1 MSDYVKE
8 AAPSRT
14 PFNDFSLNPDLANSS
29 VNRRRL
35 VALSAQSPS
44 IGGLSGDPS
53 SFLGDA
59 FADVF
64 ASMAAAAPPAQPSQT
79 SDQDASASDQESI
92 DSPESTPSS
101 QQDRFDE
108 SSDASGLPV
117 VSGNSEDRFGDHRNQ
132 DDPHGT
138 GKIKADGERDA
149 DLNADSPLSVKSEY
163 EVEIEGAD
171 ADADAEGTGEANH
184 GATDEQT
191 DPNTALVVAVVAA
204 SPQEDPSQSGDSA
217 QSQDPTSNAAST
229 LSSAATETAKPTT
242 ASTEQTDA
250 GADANQFDDANQS
263 ADDGTFAD
271 SQQSSDDSHAGNQD
285 ESRDRRRYSS
295 DEKSG
300 NQPVANGLAAK
311 SKSSSVA
318 PNGNLSIE
326 AAADRTNG
334 SESPLTSPVS
344 PSAVRETTASA
355 TIIAVAG
362 TVPSS
367 SSTSA
372 QSAVS
377 GTNRTAGAVSG
388 TNATASGS
396 LTPSDSVLPPGP
408 NPSNRPDAAAGSKQ
422 GKGSGEAAT
431 STDMLTRIKLV
442 QRVSRAFQHLGPEG
456 GVVRLR
462 LAPAEL
468 GTVRVEM
475 QIQNKKVEA
484 RVVTETEAAS
494 QALREHLPELR
505 TRLESY
511 GLQVER
517 LDVETES
524 DGGASLA
531 GNQQSQDESNQQRR
545 SNSYR
550 NGSRETHGPSQPA
563 AAAIISSS
571 PSLSQN
577 GGVDIHV

>member
-8 AAPSRT
+8 AAPSRK
-14 PFNDFSLNPDLANSS
+14 PFNDFSLNSDLANSS

-53 SFLGDA
+53 SLLGDA

-64 ASMAAAAPPAQPSQT
+64 AFVAAAAPPAQPSQT
-79 SDQDASASDQESI
+79 SDQDASGSDQESI
-92 DSPESTPSS
+92 DSPENTDAS
-101 QQDRFDE
+101 QQDRSNE
-108 SSDASGLPV
+108 SNDASGQPV

-149 DLNADSPLSVKSEY
+149 DLNADSPLSVKSED
-163 EVEIEGAD
+163 ENAD
-171 ADADAEGTGEANH
+171 VDEEGTREANH

-191 DPNTALVVAVVAA
+191 APNTALVVAVVAA

-295 DEKSG
+295 DDKSG

-326 AAADRTNG
+326 AAADRANG
-334 SESPLTSPVS
+334 SESPVTSPVS

-355 TIIAVAG
+355 AIIAVAG

-367 SSTSA
+367 SSTSS

-377 GTNRTAGAVSG
+377 GTNRSAGAVSG

-531 GNQQSQDESNQQRR
+531 GNQQSQDEGNQQRR

-550 NGSRETHGPSQPA
+550 NGSRETHGPSQPVA
-563 AAAIISSS
+563 ATIISSS

>member
-8 AAPSRT
+8 AAPSRK

-29 VNRRRL
+29 SNRRRL

-44 IGGLSGDPS
+44 VGGLSGDPS
-53 SFLGDA
+53 SLLGDA

-64 ASMAAAAPPAQPSQT
+64 ASMAAAPPVQPSQI
-79 SDQDASASDQESI
+79 SDQDASDSDQESI
-92 DSPESTPSS
+92 DSPENRDAS
-101 QQDRFDE
+101 QQDRSDE
-108 SSDASGLPV
+108 SNDASGQPV
-117 VSGNSEDRFGDHRNQ
+117 GSGNSEDRFGDHRNQ

-149 DLNADSPLSVKSEY
+149 DLNADSPLP
-163 EVEIEGAD
+163 VENKD
-171 ADADAEGTGEANH
+171 ADRTREANH
-184 GATDEQT
+184 GSADEQT
-191 DPNTALVVAVVAA
+191 DPNTALVAAVVAA
-204 SPQEDPSQSGDSA
+204 SPQEDPSQSGDNA
-217 QSQDPTSNAAST
+217 PSQDPTSNAAST

-242 ASTEQTDA
+242 TSTEQTDA
-250 GADANQFDDANQS
+250 GSDANQF

-271 SQQSSDDSHAGNQD
+271 SQQSSDDSHAGHQD
-285 ESRDRRRYSS
+285 QSRDRRRYSS

-326 AAADRTNG
+326 AAADQANG
-334 SESPLTSPVS
+334 SESPVTSPVS
-344 PSAVRETTASA
+344 PSAVRETAASA
-355 TIIAVAG
+355 AINAVAG

-367 SSTSA
+367 SATSA

-377 GTNRTAGAVSG
+377 GTNRSAGAVSG
-388 TNATASGS
+388 TNATAPGS

-484 RVVTETEAAS
+484 RVVAETEAAS

-531 GNQQSQDESNQQRR
+531 GNHQSQDEGNQQRR
-545 SNSYR
+545 STSYR

-563 AAAIISSS
+563 AATILSSS

>member
-8 AAPSRT
+8 AAPSRK

-29 VNRRRL
+29 SNRRRL

-53 SFLGDA
+53 SLLGDA

-64 ASMAAAAPPAQPSQT
+64 ASMAAAPPVQPSQT
-79 SDQDASASDQESI
+79 SDQDASDSDQESI
-92 DSPESTPSS
+92 DSPENRDAS
-101 QQDRFDE
+101 QQDRSDE
-108 SSDASGLPV
+108 SNDASGQPV
-117 VSGNSEDRFGDHRNQ
+117 GSGNSEDRFGDHRNQ

-149 DLNADSPLSVKSEY
+149 DLNADSPLP
-163 EVEIEGAD
+163 VED
-171 ADADAEGTGEANH
+171 ADRTREANL
-184 GATDEQT
+184 GSADEQT
-191 DPNTALVVAVVAA
+191 DPNTALVAAVVAA
-204 SPQEDPSQSGDSA
+204 SPQEDPSQSGDNA
-217 QSQDPTSNAAST
+217 RSQDPTSNAAST

-250 GADANQFDDANQS
+250 GSDANQF

-271 SQQSSDDSHAGNQD
+271 SQQSSDDSHAGHQD
-285 ESRDRRRYSS
+285 QSRDRRRYSS

-326 AAADRTNG
+326 AAADQANG
-334 SESPLTSPVS
+334 SESPVTSPVS
-344 PSAVRETTASA
+344 PSAVRETAASA
-355 TIIAVAG
+355 AINAVAG

-367 SSTSA
+367 SATSA

-377 GTNRTAGAVSG
+377 GTNRSAGAVSG

-484 RVVTETEAAS
+484 RVVAETEAAS

-531 GNQQSQDESNQQRR
+531 GNHQSQDEGNQQRR
-545 SNSYR
+545 STSYR

-563 AAAIISSS
+563 AATILSSS

>member
-8 AAPSRT
+8 AAPSRK

-29 VNRRRL
+29 SNRRRL

-53 SFLGDA
+53 SLLGDA

-64 ASMAAAAPPAQPSQT
+64 ASMAAAPPVQPSQT
-79 SDQDASASDQESI
+79 SDQDASDSDQKSI
-92 DSPESTPSS
+92 DSPENRDAS
-101 QQDRFDE
+101 QQDRSDE
-108 SSDASGLPV
+108 SNDALGQPV

-132 DDPHGT
+132 DDPDGT

-149 DLNADSPLSVKSEY
+149 DLNADSPLP
-163 EVEIEGAD
+163 VENED
-171 ADADAEGTGEANH
+171 ADGTREANH
-184 GATDEQT
+184 GSADEQT
-191 DPNTALVVAVVAA
+191 DPNTALVAAVAAA
-204 SPQEDPSQSGDSA
+204 SPQEDPSQSGDNA
-217 QSQDPTSNAAST
+217 PSQDPTSNAAST

-250 GADANQFDDANQS
+250 GADANQF

-271 SQQSSDDSHAGNQD
+271 SQQSSDDSHAGHQD
-285 ESRDRRRYSS
+285 QSRDRRRYSS

-326 AAADRTNG
+326 AAADQANG
-334 SESPLTSPVS
+334 SESPVTSPVS
-344 PSAVRETTASA
+344 PSAVRETAASA
-355 TIIAVAG
+355 AINAVAG

-367 SSTSA
+367 SATSA

-377 GTNRTAGAVSG
+377 GTNRSAGAVSG
-388 TNATASGS
+388 TNATAPGS

-484 RVVTETEAAS
+484 RVVAETEAAS

-531 GNQQSQDESNQQRR
+531 GNHQSQDEGNQQRR
-545 SNSYR
+545 STSYR

-563 AAAIISSS
+563 AATILSSS